1 MQGTGKR
8 KRDLL
13 TRQATAVGSLPDHK
27 YVPAMGWI
35 ISQFGKK
42 KAAGKEISENV
53 TFFVTANSCSE
64 KLHDKYGRSSCC
76 ALQIR
81 YPIWN

>member
-1 MQGTGKR
+1 
-8 KRDLL
+8 
-13 TRQATAVGSLPDHK
+13 
-27 YVPAMGWI
+27 MGWI